1 MLEDRITPTTVTG
14 LSPTFGPALGGTFV
28 TISGTGFTGAT
39 AVDFGTT
46 LVSSFTVAS
55 ATSITTTS
63 PAGTGV
69 VDVTVTAPSGTSPV
83 NPPADQFTY
92 GPTVTGLS
100 PTSGQSVGGTAVN
113 VIGTGFT
120 GATSVIFGTAEATS
134 VTVVNANLVT
144 AVSPPGNGV
153 VDVSVTT
160 PAGTSPPTP
169 ADQFTYPP
177 LPTVTS
183 INPTSGTAAGG
194 TPVTITGTNFTAPA
208 TVDFGTNPATNVLVV
223 NASTVTAD
231 SPAGFGVVDVT
242 VTDAGGTSL
251 TSPED
256 QFTYGPTVTSV
267 SPRSGPLAGGT
278 SVTITG
284 INLEDVTAID
294 FGTTPVT
301 SPFSPTATQIV
312 VVSPPGVM
320 PGIVDVTVTSPVGTS
335 PASANDLFTYT
346 GTAAPVPTVSAISP
360 TFGPAAGGT
369 LVTISGTGFTDNP
382 APTVAFGN
390 NGATDVSFVSST
402 TITAVSPAGAG
413 IVDVTVITIG
423 GTSAISPAD
432 QFSYLPTVTSV
443 SPRSGPQTGGTVVTI
458 TGTNFA
464 GATAVDF
471 GNTPATQFEIS
482 GNEIAV
488 LSPAVAIAGVVD
500 VTVVTAGGTSATSS
514 ADQFFY
520 SLLAPS
526 TPPATIGAVP
536 RVSRISPAFG
546 SPDGGTSVTITGTGF
561 DPTSPALVFFGNLAA
576 TSVTVVSSTSI
587 TAVSPAGAGT
597 VDVTVTTFGGT
608 SPTSAA
614 DQFTYTIDGPRVT
627 AVERF
632 GFHAQPTFLVVNFD
646 SPLDP
651 GPATNVANYVLT
663 GPNGRRIKIISAI
676 YNSTTHAVTLRPAQ
690 QLNLQKTFV
699 LTINGKTSSGLT
711 NTDGL
716 LLDGAGTGQPG
727 SNSVTTITSANLA
740 GSASQRPVA
749 AVIKARA
756 KSLVI
761 RLKHSMDKH
770 AR

>member
-14 LSPTFGPALGGTFV
+14 LSPISGPALGGTFV
-28 TISGTGFTGAT
+28 TISGTGFTGAS

-55 ATSITTTS
+55 ATSITTMS

-100 PTSGQSVGGTAVN
+100 PTFGPSLGGTTVN

-120 GATSVIFGTAEATS
+120 GATSVIFGTAEATN

-177 LPTVTS
+177 LPTVTGLS
-183 INPTSGTAAGG
+183 PTSGTAAGG

-208 TVDFGTNPATNVLVV
+208 TVDFGTNNPATNVIVV

-231 SPAGFGVVDVT
+231 SPAGSGVVDVT

-251 TSPED
+251 TSPAD
-256 QFTYGPTVTSV
+256 QFTYGPTVTSI
-267 SPRSGPLAGGT
+267 SPPSGPLAGGT
-278 SVTITG
+278 FVTIIGT
-284 INLEDVTAID
+284 NLTNVTAID
-294 FGTTPVT
+294 FGTTPV
-301 SPFSPTATQIV
+301 SGGFSDTGTQIV
-312 VVSPPGVM
+312 VVSPAGVSPGQVH
-320 PGIVDVTVTSPVGTS
+320 VTVTSPVGTS
-335 PASANDLFTYT
+335 PTSANDLFTYT
-346 GTAAPVPTVSAISP
+346 EPAATAPTVSAISP

-369 LVTISGTGFTDNP
+369 LVMINGTGFTG
-382 APTVAFGN
+382 APIIRFGMTVATSFNVGS
-390 NGATDVSFVSST
+390 ATS
-402 TITAVSPAGAG
+402 ITAVSPAGTG
-413 IVDVTVITIG
+413 IVDVTVTTPG
-423 GTSAISPAD
+423 GTSATSPAD

-443 SPRSGPQTGGTVVTI
+443 SPRSGSQFGGTVVTI

-471 GNTPATQFEIS
+471 GTTPTTQFEIS

-520 SLLAPS
+520 SLVSPL
-526 TPPATIGAVP
+526 TPPDFIGAVP

-546 SPDGGTSVTITGTGF
+546 SPNGGTSVTITGTGF
-561 DPTSPALVFFGNLAA
+561 EQTNPALVFFGTLAA
-576 TSVTVVSSTSI
+576 TNVTVVSSTSI

-597 VDVTVTTFGGT
+597 VDVTVTTLGGT

-614 DQFTYTIDGPRVT
+614 DQFTYTIDGPRVSG
-627 AVERF
+627 VERF
-632 GFHAQPTFLVVNFD
+632 GFHAQPTFLVINFD
-646 SPLDP
+646 GPLDP
-651 GPATNVANYVLT
+651 GPATKVSNYRLK
-663 GPNGRRIKIISAI
+663 GPNGGQIRIVSAI

-699 LTINGKTSSGLT
+699 LTINGTAPSGLT
-711 NTDGL
+711 NPDGL
-716 LLDGAGTGQPG
+716 LLDGAGTGRPG

-756 KSLVI
+756 RSLVV
-761 RLKHSMDKH
+761 RLKHSTDKH